1 MLQVVLAISG
11 LKSRLP
17 VTLKL
22 DVARAPEIR
31 VGIGFGQQA
40 RVIVIVTVIRPSR
53 GHLSELY
60 RHDPDGLDRVA
71 VVTGAALVKRGV
83 LQQKVNR

>member
-40 RVIVIVTVIRPSR
+40 RVI
-53 GHLSELY
+53 
-60 RHDPDGLDRVA
+60 A